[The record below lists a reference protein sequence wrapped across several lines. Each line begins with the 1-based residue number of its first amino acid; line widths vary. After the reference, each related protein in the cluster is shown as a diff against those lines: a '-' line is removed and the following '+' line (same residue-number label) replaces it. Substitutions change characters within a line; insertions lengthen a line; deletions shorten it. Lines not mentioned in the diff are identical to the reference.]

1 MVPVRAA
8 PVAAATLNSTAA
20 VPFPEPPDRMLI
32 HGESA
37 DEVQV
42 HSVLEARTSNAPDP
56 PSSPKLFDGSESVYP
71 HSPAA

>member
-20 VPFPEPPDRMLI
+20 VPVPEAPDRMLI
-32 HGESA
+32 QAESD

-56 PSSPKLFDGSESVYP
+56 PASPKLLDGSESV
-71 HSPAA
+71 